1 MPRYFIAPCQV
12 PVTLDTTIPLLHP
25 LFVLPTSGGSSV
37 EKDLHTIRLGDGDG
51 SRTAALVA
59 LGGDNLVVVRAE
71 LEAGLGPGVEVGA
84 DVDGARGAVVLA
96 DGPELVKGAGAFDR
110 GLVDAAGLGDG
121 VGAAVL
127 GDGAELA
134 GLRRGVVVAERLDNV
149 VLDQRVLGPPVDG
162 QVAVALRAEGAREVD
177 GAGSAGLP
185 VGFVRESGQSA
196 VCRVG
201 TYQPLPPTKLPQF
214 CQLTLYEPALPFW

>member
-1 MPRYFIAPCQV
+1 
-12 PVTLDTTIPLLHP
+12 
-25 LFVLPTSGGSSV
+25 
-37 EKDLHTIRLGDGDG
+37 
-51 SRTAALVA
+51 
-59 LGGDNLVVVRAE
+59 VRAE

-96 DGPELVKGAGAFDR
+96 DGPELVEGAGALDR
-110 GLVDAAGLGDG
+110 RLVDAAGLGDG

-127 GDGAELA
+127 RDGAELG
-134 GLRRGVVVAERLDNV
+134 GLGRGVVVAERLDDV

-185 VGFVRESGQSA
+185 VTLLT
-196 VCRVG
+196 C
-201 TYQPLPPTKLPQF
+201 LPYVSEKGVHQK
-214 CQLTLYEPALPFW
+214 